1 MCVEER
7 AGGGIDGSSHLC
19 RHDTAADYD
28 VGLEGR
34 EKGRFGEG
42 PTNYDRRITQ
52 VSEGSAT
59 SGWAEVIPFSC
70 GGDTAELLN
79 EAVRRPFTRP
89 GMEDEGKGLS
99 DTERRTRGF
108 RTSFRPTTGFFLSN
122 GEYLQQLWDL
132 SEALHSELCVRGQLV
147 SLEVMY
153 AATVAETRQDRIW
166 KEVRSVSRG

>member
-1 MCVEER
+1 MCVEEN
-7 AGGGIDGSSHLC
+7 AGGGIDGYTHLC

-34 EKGRFGEG
+34 EKSRFGEG

-79 EAVRRPFTRP
+79 EAVRRPFTSVLREWR
-89 GMEDEGKGLS
+89 MKGKGFQNLK
-99 DTERRTRGF
+99 DERGF
-108 RTSFRPTTGFFLSN
+108 RTSFRPTTAFFLST
-122 GEYLQQLWDL
+122 GEYLQ
-132 SEALHSELCVRGQLV
+132 
-147 SLEVMY
+147 
-153 AATVAETRQDRIW
+153 
-166 KEVRSVSRG
+166 

>member
-7 AGGGIDGSSHLC
+7 AGGGVDGSSHLC

-52 VSEGSAT
+52 VIEGSAT

-79 EAVRRPFTRP
+79 EAVRRPFTSVLREWR
-89 GMEDEGKGLS
+89 MKGKGFQNLK
-99 DTERRTRGF
+99 DERGL
-108 RTSFRPTTGFFLSN
+108 RTSFRPTTAFFLST
-122 GEYLQQLWDL
+122 GEYLQ
-132 SEALHSELCVRGQLV
+132 
-147 SLEVMY
+147 
-153 AATVAETRQDRIW
+153 
-166 KEVRSVSRG
+166 